1 MGPPVG
7 RDFTGQKCVQK
18 LPLGERGLETHTR
31 CGAGEAQKIRP
42 AGLQRLLDE
51 EHEAQLIEEGFDLA
65 DTKILDDAIFE
76 LIERGTGELRRT
88 RKLRLSQAFPSAGGI
103 CLRARSVL
111 LQEAVVESV
120 EAGTCD
126 DPLQCEVQNFL

>member
-1 MGPPVG
+1 QGLFRKGAHVGTPVG

-76 LIERGTGELRRT
+76 LIERGTGQLRRT
-88 RKLRLSQAFPSAGGI
+88 SELRLSQAASEPCAPG
-103 CLRARSVL
+103 LVAYL
-111 LQEAVVESV
+111 LQFPGFWTV
-120 EAGTCD
+120 T
-126 DPLQCEVQNFL
+126 LK